1 MAGDAD
7 SEVPGKKPPVKTFSC
22 TSCGAP
28 VSVKALG
35 QTVAVGCQSCG
46 AVIDVTDENYRIISE
61 AQQKIKFH
69 PAIPLGRRGV
79 LHGVKWEVIGFM
91 VRTDGTGAY
100 SWREYLLFN
109 PYKGFRWLTEYKG
122 HWNYVITT
130 RKNPTSFGDSAT
142 YLGKTYKLYNRGEAV
157 AFYVIG
163 EFYWRVK
170 VGETVKVDDF
180 IAPPEILTREVSP
193 EEEIWSIGEYI
204 EADTVYAAFKPDT
217 PLPPKMGVAPNQP
230 NLMGASVKDI
240 WKYAVI
246 FTGAIFVI
254 QLITL
259 IFCKNEF
266 VYHNGFT
273 MMTSKAVD
281 KLATPAFEVK
291 GGTTNLEFT
300 LEAPVDNSWIDLDI
314 ELVNERTGE
323 VREFA
328 HGVEYYHGRDSDGY
342 WSEGGQK
349 KTELLSSVPAGAYHM
364 NIEATVPLP
373 QPQSFG
379 SSSKPPVR
387 YFELTLRSGVATWS
401 AFVLTLMAVLAYP
414 LTVLLRKASFEV
426 QRWEESDFSPYQ
438 SDDD

>member
-1 MAGDAD
+1 MAGDPGAE
-7 SEVPGKKPPVKTFSC
+7 STGGKKPAVKTFGC

-28 VSVKALG
+28 VSVRALG

-46 AVIDVTDENYRIISE
+46 AVMDVTDENYRVISE
-61 AQQKIKFH
+61 ARQKIKFE

-130 RKNPTSFGDSAT
+130 RKNPSSFGDSAT
-142 YLGKTYKLYNRGEAV
+142 YLAKTYKLYNRGEAV

-180 IAPPEILTREVSP
+180 INPPEILTREVSP

-204 EADTVYAAFKPDT
+204 EADTIYSAFKPDA

-230 NLMGASVKDI
+230 NLMTQTVRDV
-240 WKYAVI
+240 WKYAVMFI
-246 FTGAIFVI
+246 GAIFAI
-254 QLITL
+254 QLVTL
-259 IFCKNEF
+259 IFIKNEF

-291 GGTTNLEFT
+291 GGATNLEFT

-328 HGVEYYHGRDSDGY
+328 HGVEYYYGRDSDGY

-349 KTELLSSVPAGAYHM
+349 KSELLSSVPAGTYHM
-364 NIEATVPLP
+364 NIEATVPLS
-373 QPQSFG
+373 QPKSFG
-379 SSSKPPVR
+379 YSSQQPVR

-401 AFVLTLMAVLAYP
+401 AFVLSLAAVLAYP
-414 LTVLLRKASFEV
+414 LTVLLKKTGFEM

-438 SDDD
+438 TDD